1 MQITI
6 YKYRKKLRKLKFLQS
21 KNNKRSSAFST
32 TFLPRPS
39 GENSASG
46 EDCALPL
53 SLADLHLPF
62 SCPKMGIYPCRPF
75 LHSFLRGED
84 THIFRTLGTILF
96 ANSQKSGSFE
106 PDFHS
111 LPFRKGMSIPIGSVC
126 CCPAQGHEPQ
136 A

>member
-6 YKYRKKLRKLKFLQS
+6 YKYRKKLRKLNFLQS

-46 EDCALPL
+46 ENCAIPL
-53 SLADLHLPF
+53 LLAGLHLPY
-62 SCPKMGIYPCRPF
+62 SCPKMRISPCRPF
-75 LHSFLRGED
+75 LHSFLRRED
-84 THIFRTLGTILF
+84 NQIFRTVGEKTS
-96 ANSQKSGSFE
+96 ANPQKSGSFE

-126 CCPAQGHEPQ
+126 CCPALGS
-136 A
+136 